1 MARLR
6 MGSSRIIWRCQR
18 AARRRSRPQGPA
30 AGQVGARY
38 VQAGHLLM
46 LLPRINAGTV
56 VVQGLSRI
64 SGACGLLLL
73 VQILKFV

>member
-1 MARLR
+1 
-6 MGSSRIIWRCQR
+6 
-18 AARRRSRPQGPA
+18 
-30 AGQVGARY
+30 
-38 VQAGHLLM
+38 M

-73 VQILKFV
+73 VQILKFVCDFVLGRLMALRSMSHFALVLLRSNATHL